1 MQKVCHRGIFCMDMF
16 PIPEYVK
23 IDIWADINCHS
34 LLAQQTSRGFANFL
48 LDWYGWCFIM
58 VIPHPYITVKA
69 SMYVEGAILVVH
81 NCMMNNA
88 CNSRS
93 WLGWCLFSMILWDA
107 CKFVFKNTHSLLQR
121 PCCFTLFRL
130 HFLKGMRWHLVGG
143 TLRAT
148 PERPP
153 KTHVSRSRL
162 LQSAEAICDLK
173 MSSHETKYCWE
184 ALGFMMFPLQ
194 RQLSLG
200 YSPALGPNLLVCY
213 HIDQDQLV

>member
-1 MQKVCHRGIFCMDMF
+1 MSRYKLPFFACPADFKGLCQLSVGLIRLMF
-16 PIPEYVK
+16 YYG
-23 IDIWADINCHS
+23 HS
-34 LLAQQTSRGFANFL
+34 SSLHYCKSFNVR
-48 LDWYGWCFIM
+48 
-58 VIPHPYITVKA
+58 
-69 SMYVEGAILVVH
+69 EGAILVVH

>member
-1 MQKVCHRGIFCMDMF
+1 MF
-16 PIPEYVK
+16 PIPGYVK

-93 WLGWCLFSMILWDA
+93 WLGWCLFSMI
-107 CKFVFKNTHSLLQR
+107 HSMGRMQICVQEYSLTFAVAML
-121 PCCFTLFRL
+121 L
-130 HFLKGMRWHLVGG
+130 HFVPFALFEGHEVTFGWWD
-143 TLRAT
+143 TPSDPRAT